1 MYVLCNGAVDSVIR
15 APGSCGQNDPAAGIL
30 AEPRSRQQAEAA
42 DLGCATAAS
51 VVSHVF
57 CDRGPVD
64 SQTGSI
70 PQQAFRLGK
79 RGAGGYRVGCVGL
92 RRRRPALDYTVTRVY
107 LWRMGSPV
115 ADEAAPSTTFDVV
128 AHEVKLLEQ
137 QSGRSLGGHGQR
149 LLRCQE
155 KAHPAPVHLHCSRKD
170 ALEPS
175 PALIVLI
182 DLLLDGRHWMTF
194 ACAGTLIVGCAL
206 RIVRAYLQEHGAAA
220 ATSSVSAAAHA
231 PSSSGSATPGSNPKT
246 GSPADQLPKPAPA
259 EEGDKQTSSVKDST
273 PPSSNTVDTLKASG
287 KDQDE
292 AAAGAGDSETEF
304 SSLTSTA
311 GACES
316 CLRTITIVQIAGTF
330 SPPGRPPGK
339 FATGGLQ
346 RASTNGL
353 SGAFEGPS
361 GSCVPVA
368 GLPLCPQQERLLT
381 LRPDA
386 HSREATSAVP
396 SDFPAGA
403 LPADQLPF
411 IPLTPLERAQLALR
425 LGEQIKASPMTR
437 GEAIFAVRRVCGCSG
452 SLTFLGTENAHS
464 KIRSKVAQHMMDN
477 FDKYSWLIEAE
488 DATRN
493 LKQLSSK
500 DSVLGVTV
508 PYRTSP
514 NHPVLT
520 DDESKVNWLVRLY
533 YEGYAIWAN
542 ESVIVAAA
550 DLFGIRLVIEN
561 QNKSGRRRREMGEH
575 AIQVF
580 APSDTPSSTHLPTI
594 FLGVLMNKH
603 FVFIQK
609 VDERGG

>member
-1 MYVLCNGAVDSVIR
+1 MEQRQQVAAQRSPVLPASPETQALAAAQQENWDKENAEAMMSGHEATRATRMGLGDGQPCGGRGSAVDDI
-15 APGSCGQNDPAAGIL
+15 G
-30 AEPRSRQQAEAA
+30 RSRVRQ
-42 DLGCATAAS
+42 
-51 VVSHVF
+51 
-57 CDRGPVD
+57 
-64 SQTGSI
+64 
-70 PQQAFRLGK
+70 
-79 RGAGGYRVGCVGL
+79 
-92 RRRRPALDYTVTRVY
+92 
-107 LWRMGSPV
+107 
-115 ADEAAPSTTFDVV
+115 
-128 AHEVKLLEQ
+128 HEVKLLEQ

-330 SPPGRPPGK
+330 
-339 FATGGLQ
+339 AAL
-346 RASTNGL
+346 AL
-353 SGAFEGPS
+353 
-361 GSCVPVA
+361 
-368 GLPLCPQQERLLT
+368 
-381 LRPDA
+381 
-386 HSREATSAVP
+386 P

-411 IPLTPLERAQLALR
+411 IPLTPLDRDQLALR
-425 LGEQIKASPMTR
+425 LGEKIKASPMT
-437 GEAIFAVRRVCGCSG
+437 EAGPYLPFA
-452 SLTFLGTENAHS
+452 
-464 KIRSKVAQHMMDN
+464 
-477 FDKYSWLIEAE
+477 
-488 DATRN
+488 
-493 LKQLSSK
+493 
-500 DSVLGVTV
+500 
-508 PYRTSP
+508 
-514 NHPVLT
+514 
-520 DDESKVNWLVRLY
+520 
-533 YEGYAIWAN
+533 
-542 ESVIVAAA
+542 
-550 DLFGIRLVIEN
+550 
-561 QNKSGRRRREMGEH
+561 
-575 AIQVF
+575 
-580 APSDTPSSTHLPTI
+580 
-594 FLGVLMNKH
+594 
-603 FVFIQK
+603 
-609 VDERGG
+609 